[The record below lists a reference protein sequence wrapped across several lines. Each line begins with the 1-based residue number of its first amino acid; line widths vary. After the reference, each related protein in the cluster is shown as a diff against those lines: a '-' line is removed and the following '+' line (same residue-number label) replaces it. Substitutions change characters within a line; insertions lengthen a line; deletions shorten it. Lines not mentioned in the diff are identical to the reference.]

1 MKLKPKRIKYEIK
14 QIDGKNLVDGN
25 ELGNRLINKVEYI
38 YLDHHERYNFSIFH
52 KFEDY
57 KYDVIDLIIKLL
69 SREKT
74 YLPPEIRSLICDY
87 LLYYTDDE
95 FNIWK
100 VNNNILPLE
109 YNQNKNKNYIFLY
122 I

>member
-1 MKLKPKRIKYEIK
+1 MQRHFV
-14 QIDGKNLVDGN
+14 QIHKCL
-25 ELGNRLINKVEYI
+25 LL
-38 YLDHHERYNFSIFH
+38 ERYNFSIFY

-100 VNNNILPLE
+100 VNNNILPLK
-109 YNQNKNKNYIFLY
+109 YNENKIKDYTFNGYSIILC
-122 I
+122 